1 MEHKEQDYYPEKDD
15 SQQEKKEPSE
25 VAEPARENEA
35 EPQPTNEEPHMQAAP
50 TGTEKKVSIHF
61 LISLVC
67 IVAAISI
74 LLTFVITNNAN
85 RHYYSQELES
95 QQAIIDRYRGN
106 GTSLG
111 GDEIPDFEQLAVLA
125 QLFQQFSYYAEE
137 LSEEELLTA
146 VMKAYATATGDAYAE
161 YYTEEEYAEITA
173 DREGDHVGIGVSVVQ
188 TALDVEGTQ
197 HAVFQ
202 ITAIYR
208 NAPAESSGLRAGDCI
223 YAIKTESGYQNVST
237 LGYSNAMSLFG
248 GERGTD
254 VEFLVFRS
262 SGDGYESLP
271 FSIVRNDFE
280 SQSVSYTTAENDRS
294 VGIVRITGF
303 DLTTPHQLKSAV
315 QTLQGQG
322 VNKFVFD
329 VRNNPG
335 GDLQSIKASLTYFLQ
350 KGDLILSSIDREGT
364 VAKSYFAEAMYFT
377 GEYASCNV
385 SEDEIGMFAELDMV
399 VLCNENTASAAEVFA
414 ATMRDYELAKLVG
427 ETTFGKG
434 IMQSFFPMSAFGNYK
449 GYAKMTTYAYVTK
462 CGVTYHE
469 IGIAPHVNVPLSE
482 EAKQYNFYVLPQAKD
497 NQLQAAITQF
507 Q

>member
-1 MEHKEQDYYPEKDD
+1 MEFKEQDYYPEEDE
-15 SQQEKKEPSE
+15 SQEKKESSE
-25 VAEPARENEA
+25 KEQLTQESEA
-35 EPQPTNEEPHMQAAP
+35 ESQPTNETPQKAP
-50 TGTEKKVSIHF
+50 TRTEKKVSIHF

-85 RHYYSQELES
+85 RHYYSQELKR
-95 QQAIIDRYRGN
+95 QQAIIDRFREN
-106 GTSLG
+106 GGSIEEDGL
-111 GDEIPDFEQLAVLA
+111 PDFEQLEIMA
-125 QLFQQFSYYAEE
+125 QLFQQFSYYSDK
-137 LSEEELLTA
+137 LSEEELLNA
-146 VMKAYATATGDAYAE
+146 VMKAYASATGDTYAE
-161 YYTEEEYAEITA
+161 YYTEEEYAQITA

-188 TALDVEGTQ
+188 TTLDVEGIRN
-197 HAVFQ
+197 AVFQ
-202 ITAIYR
+202 ITAIYK
-208 NAPAESSGLRAGDCI
+208 NAPAESSELRVGDCI

-237 LGYSNAMSLFG
+237 LGYSKAMSLFG
-248 GERGTD
+248 GEPGTT
-254 VEFLVFRS
+254 VEFLAFRPNEN
-262 SGDGYESLP
+262 GYESLP
-271 FSIVRNDFE
+271 FSIVRNKYE

-294 VGIVRITGF
+294 VGIVRITSF
-303 DLTTPHQLKSAV
+303 DLTTPHQLKEAV

-322 VNKFVFD
+322 VTKVVFD

-350 KGDLILSSIDREGT
+350 KGDLILSSIDRKGT

-377 GEYASCNV
+377 GEYAACNV
-385 SEDEIGMFAELDMV
+385 SESEIGMFAELDMV
-399 VLCNENTASAAEVFA
+399 VLCNGNTASAAEVFA
-414 ATMRDYELAKLVG
+414 ATMRDYELATLVG

-434 IMQSFFPMSAFGNYK
+434 IMQSFFPMSAFGDYK